1 MSRRKRSERNLPYS
15 KKYELYTPIKM
26 ESMTEAQIRAEY
38 SRLRSVGNKRLQRL
52 EAAGIGMRALKGYR
66 FPTIAQIES
75 SSKSTVASELAS
87 LSRWLGD
94 YRSTITG
101 ERQFLQE
108 FRDMIRNKADGQYAS
123 LVETVKGTYDLID
136 LLDDLRER
144 YKNDLLRYQF
154 GLTDT
159 DIYDALQQAQRLNMP
174 VEALKQHINLFV
186 ANMDA
191 LEKVQPTKGGRT
203 FSSSRVNALVRKW
216 TPKE

>member
-1 MSRRKRSERNLPYS
+1 
-15 KKYELYTPIKM
+15 
-26 ESMTEAQIRAEY
+26 
-38 SRLRSVGNKRLQRL
+38 
-52 EAAGIGMRALKGYR
+52 
-66 FPTIAQIES
+66 
-75 SSKSTVASELAS
+75 
-87 LSRWLGD
+87 
-94 YRSTITG
+94 
-101 ERQFLQE
+101 
-108 FRDMIRNKADGQYAS
+108 MIRNKADGQYAS

-136 LLDDLRER
+136 LLNDLRER

>member
-52 EAAGIGMRALKGYR
+52 EAAGIGMRALRGYR

-108 FRDMIRNKADGQYAS
+108 FRDMIRSKANGQYAS
-123 LVETVKGTYDLID
+123 LVDTVKGTYDLIG

-159 DIYDALQQAQRLNMP
+159 DIMDALQQAQRLNMP

>member
-101 ERQFLQE
+101 ERQFLEE
-108 FRDMIRNKADGQYAS
+108 FRDMIRNKAEGQYAS

>member
-1 MSRRKRSERNLPYS
+1 MSRRKRSQRVLPYS

-101 ERQFLQE
+101 ERQFLEE
-108 FRDMIRNKADGQYAS
+108 FRDMIRNKAEGQYAS

>member
-1 MSRRKRSERNLPYS
+1 MSMRKRSQRNLPYS

-52 EAAGIGMRALKGYR
+52 EAAGIGMRALSGYR

-75 SSKSTVASELAS
+75 SSKSTVASELANV
-87 LSRWLGD
+87 SRWLGD
-94 YRSTITG
+94 YRSTLTG
-101 ERQFLQE
+101 ERQFIKEFQE
-108 FRDMIRNKADGQYAS
+108 MMRSKDYGS
-123 LVETVKGTYDLID
+123 LVETPEDVYKVVG
-136 LLDDLRER
+136 LLNDLREK
-144 YKNDLLRYQF
+144 YKNDLLRYRS
-154 GLTDT
+154 GLTDK
-159 DIYDALQQAQRLNMP
+159 DVFDALQQAQRLKMP
-174 VEALKQHINLFV
+174 IEALKQNIELFV

>member
-26 ESMTEAQIRAEY
+26 ENMTEASLKAEY
-38 SRLRSVGNKRLQRL
+38 SRMRSVANKRLQRL
-52 EAAGIGMRALKGYR
+52 EAAGIGKRALEGYR
-66 FPTIAQIES
+66 FPTIAQIQS

-87 LSRWLGD
+87 VSRWLND
-94 YRSTITG
+94 YRSTLTG
-101 ERQFLQE
+101 ERQFLEE
-108 FRDMIRNKADGQYAS
+108 FRDMIRKKAEGQYSS
-123 LVETVKGTYDLID
+123 LVETVKGTYDLIG

-144 YKNDLLRYQF
+144 YKNDLLRYRS

-174 VEALKQHINLFV
+174 IEAIKQNIELFV

-203 FSSSRVNALVRKW
+203 FSSSRINALVRKW
-216 TPKE
+216 TE

>member
-1 MSRRKRSERNLPYS
+1 MSRRKRVDRSLPYS
-15 KKYELYTPIKM
+15 KKYDIYTPYKM
-26 ESMTEAQIRAEY
+26 ESMSEAQIRAEY
-38 SRLRSVGNKRLQRL
+38 SKLRSVANKRLQRL
-52 EAAGIGMRALKGYR
+52 DSAGIGMRALSGYR
-66 FPTIAQIES
+66 FPTIARIES
-75 SSKSTVASELAS
+75 SSKSTVASELANV
-87 LSRWLGD
+87 SRWLGD

-101 ERQFLQE
+101 EKQFLAE
-108 FRDMIRNKADGQYAS
+108 FRDMIRNKANGQYAS
-123 LVETVKGTYDLID
+123 LVDTVKGTYDLIG

-144 YKNDLLRYQF
+144 YKNDLLKYQF

-159 DIYDALQQAQRLNMP
+159 DIMDALQQAQRLNMP

-203 FSSSRVNALVRKW
+203 FSSSRINALVRKW